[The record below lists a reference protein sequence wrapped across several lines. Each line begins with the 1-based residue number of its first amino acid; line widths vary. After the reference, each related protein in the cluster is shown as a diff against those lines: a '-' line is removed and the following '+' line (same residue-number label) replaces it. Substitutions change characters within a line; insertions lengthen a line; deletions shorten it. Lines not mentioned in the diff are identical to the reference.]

1 MFKKVTR
8 PLVKVMIAQI
18 NTIPDKDEQQTL
30 INEAKLKKA
39 QGLQERSK
47 QIDKALPISVR
58 QVIRQIKTVCPSNR
72 LNAIVLDEHGFNLSK
87 GEFRDALVP
96 RFKYDI
102 KDLPSRCPFTQRFD
116 IIHAMNC
123 NCRLVVF
130 LRNNDIRDLGQIY

>member
-8 PLVKVMIAQI
+8 PLVRVTIAQI
-18 NTIPDKDEQQTL
+18 NTLPDKDEQQTL
-30 INEAKLKKA
+30 INEAKLEKA
-39 QGLQERSK
+39 QGLHERSK
-47 QIDKALPISVR
+47 QIDKALPISIR
-58 QVIRQIKTVCPSNR
+58 QVISQIKTVCPSNR